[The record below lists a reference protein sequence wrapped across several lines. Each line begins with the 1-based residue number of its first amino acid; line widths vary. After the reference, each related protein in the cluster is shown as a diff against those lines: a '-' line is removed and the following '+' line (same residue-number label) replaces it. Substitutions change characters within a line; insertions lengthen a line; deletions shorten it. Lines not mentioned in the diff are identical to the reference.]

1 MGEDII
7 REAAGEIIV
16 EDNKEV
22 MRAIG
27 KKTVE
32 LYKELMK
39 KSLEKIGIDEQ
50 ELSIEE

>member
-1 MGEDII
+1 MSEDVI
-7 REAAGEIIV
+7 REAHGEIIV

-27 KKTVE
+27 KKTAE
-32 LYKELMK
+32 LYKDFMK
-39 KSLEKIGIDEQ
+39 KSLEKLGIDEQ